1 MSTSRR
7 CVEVIAAIQSMEA
20 HMRAIIAFA
29 GAFCVAAAAFVITM
43 ITQPPVSEAGTIS
56 SIDTYALTMVSP
68 IVSGQEYDCN

>member
-1 MSTSRR
+1 
-7 CVEVIAAIQSMEA
+7 
-20 HMRAIIAFA
+20 MRAIIAFA